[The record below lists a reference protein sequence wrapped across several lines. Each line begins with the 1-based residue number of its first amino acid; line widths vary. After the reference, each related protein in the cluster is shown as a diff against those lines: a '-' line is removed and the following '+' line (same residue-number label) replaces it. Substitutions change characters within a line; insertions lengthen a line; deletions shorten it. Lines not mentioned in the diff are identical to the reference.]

1 MVGTAGLR
9 NLEVTGIVGV
19 YARERERP
27 QPVVFDIEVDYDL
40 APAAQSDALADAID
54 YDGIAAAVRELVHR
68 RQFALLEAMAEAAA
82 ALLLDRI
89 DRAHRVRLEVRK
101 PQAVPAAA
109 CAFVRVERTRS

>member
-9 NLEVTGIVGV
+9 NLEVAAIVGV
-19 YARERERP
+19 YPRERERP
-27 QPVVFDIEVDYDL
+27 QPLVFDIEVDYDL

-54 YDGIAAAVRELVHR
+54 YDGIAAAVGALVRER
-68 RQFALLEAMAEAAA
+68 RFALLETVAEAAA
-82 ALLLDRI
+82 GLLLDRI
-89 DRAHRVRLEVRK
+89 DRAQRVRLEVRK